1 MNEMEQTFKPV
12 NQENLNV
19 FLERFKNH
27 EKIKELLSFFN
38 DLYKNPY
45 DDEEI
50 TNEFKEFMD
59 DEVIDFLNKSLFLA
73 LNIKAHLYP
82 EILSNKIL
90 INLKESLMKL
100 DTDNLITKI
109 DQTLGDESEDFWN
122 LVSSSLEEE
131 LSSIRNILMYK
142 L

>member
-27 EKIKELLSFFN
+27 EKIKKLLSFFN